1 MKAGR
6 NLKEQLFMNFQ
17 EKKLSYR
24 GLFFFKLV
32 PAVLRE
38 GGVKTK
44 RHNITCVEQGL
55 VPESCCDI
63 LVDVNND

>member
-1 MKAGR
+1 
-6 NLKEQLFMNFQ
+6 MNFQ